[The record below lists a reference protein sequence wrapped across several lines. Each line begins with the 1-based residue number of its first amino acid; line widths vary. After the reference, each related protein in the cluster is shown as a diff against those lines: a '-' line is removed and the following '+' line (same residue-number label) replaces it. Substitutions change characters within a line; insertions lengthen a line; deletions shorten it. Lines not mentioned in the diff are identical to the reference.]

1 MSFVA
6 SRLKEMDGM
15 AFLDYNAR
23 YRVELP
29 KGWNQLK

>member
-1 MSFVA
+1 MN
-6 SRLKEMDGM
+6 GM

-29 KGWNQLK
+29 KGWNKLK